1 MPAALGLGLTL
12 YLMAGRGGLAELA
25 AIGATVTTQGG
36 LLVGEFAT
44 SPARPRLS
52 YRVRFR
58 RGLKIAIPFGATA
71 GVALLI
77 LIYVGLGYRTTPIP
91 SDFWFGPAIVLLL
104 MLGGSILLTPVLVL
118 DADPSAAFLRAMR
131 SGWRPVA
138 AMILGAAY
146 VAALTGAVWLGP
158 DQLLSS
164 AVVSEAQIALVRA
177 VAGWAAV
184 AALSLPFWWLV
195 TQLYVAP
202 ATG

>member
-1 MPAALGLGLTL
+1 M
-12 YLMAGRGGLAELA
+12 
-25 AIGATVTTQGG
+25 
-36 LLVGEFAT
+36 
-44 SPARPRLS
+44 
-52 YRVRFR
+52 
-58 RGLKIAIPFGATA
+58 KIAIPFGATA
-71 GVALLI
+71 VVAALI

-91 SDFWFGPAIVLLL
+91 ADFWVGPAVVLLL

-118 DADPSAAFLRAMR
+118 DADPSAAFLRAVR

-138 AMILGAAY
+138 AVILGAAY
-146 VAALTGAVWLGP
+146 AAALTGAVWLGP

-177 VAGWAAV
+177 VTGWVVV

-195 TQLYVAP
+195 TQLSVEP